1 MSAAPVKEEVMT
13 VKAGARTAAL
23 LALFAFAVCY
33 LRAFILPNVPI
44 LIWGDQLGF
53 ATKGSRLLDGELP
66 YRDVFEFLTPGTDL
80 VYALF
85 FKWFGISLWVPNL
98 LMALLAAA
106 TALFMTLIAARLLRG
121 FVVAVPAL
129 LFTGFALYG
138 ALDATHHWFS
148 TVPVMAAIL
157 ILMKDSTYPRVAA
170 AGVLCGVTASF
181 TQNKGAFVLIALA
194 AFLAFQ
200 SMPTAAQ
207 KGERSRRCL
216 LLFAMA
222 CATFL
227 VINVPFVVAAGL
239 HSWFDSVIVFPL
251 RYYPSVPI
259 NNWHGTWVD
268 YYTRTGL
275 LKWVCFPF
283 MYVAVPVAYIAAFV
297 FLRRKPEPESPHR
310 ESSQRES
317 LQSESRQRWNHLL
330 LLASAGFAMFLT
342 VLPALSIKRVSSIS
356 PPALILLVWILSRM
370 QKKGQI
376 ANAILGVLAIAI
388 ALSLPLRTQRRHW
401 SYMALPTG
409 RAVVDD
415 PAVSELYHWAMEHT
429 HSGQPYFGMPPMYL
443 PLKLHNP
450 TPVEA
455 LGPSEYTRPEQVA
468 AVIQGIEKERVPLM
482 ILRPPMY
489 VPHSLGYS
497 VEYLRPFEQYL
508 DRNYRLIKTFSTG
521 DEVWQRIETQ
531 SASPHP

>member
-1 MSAAPVKEEVMT
+1 VAVRTGAP
-13 VKAGARTAAL
+13 TAAL
-23 LALFAFAVCY
+23 LALFTFAVCY

-85 FKWFGISLWVPNL
+85 FKTFGISLWVPNL

-106 TALFMTLIAARLLRG
+106 TALLMTLIAARLLQG
-121 FVVAVPAL
+121 FAVAVPAL
-129 LFTGFALYG
+129 LLCGFALYG

-148 TVPVMAAIL
+148 TVAVMAAIL
-157 ILMKDSTYPRVAA
+157 VLMKDSTYPRVAA
-170 AGVLCGVTASF
+170 AGVLCGVAASF
-181 TQNKGAFVLIALA
+181 TQNKGAFVIIALA
-194 AFLAFQ
+194 VFLACQ
-200 SMPTAAQ
+200 SMQTEPR
-207 KGERSRRCL
+207 KGDRSRKCL
-216 LLFAMA
+216 LLFATA

-227 VINVPFVVAAGL
+227 VINVPFIVAAGL
-239 HSWFDSVIVFPL
+239 HPWFDSVIDFPL
-251 RYYPSVPI
+251 RYYPTVPI
-259 NNWHGTWVD
+259 NNWHGTWFD

-275 LKWVCFPF
+275 LRWVCFPF
-283 MYVAVPVAYIAAFV
+283 MYVTVPVAYIAVFQ
-297 FLRRKPEPESPHR
+297 FLRRKP
-310 ESSQRES
+310 Q
-317 LQSESRQRWNHLL
+317 QESRQREETERWNQLL
-330 LLASAGFAMFLT
+330 LLTCVGIAMFLT
-342 VLPALSIKRVSSIS
+342 VLPALSVKRVSTIS
-356 PPALILLVWILSRM
+356 PPALILLVWLLSRM
-370 QKKGQI
+370 QRKGQI
-376 ANAILGVLAIAI
+376 ATAILGVLAFAI

-409 RAVVDD
+409 RAVVED

-429 HSGQPYFGMPPMYL
+429 HPGQPYFGMPPMYL
-443 PLKLHNP
+443 PLKLRNP

-455 LGPSEYTRPEQVA
+455 LGPSEYTRPEQVT

-489 VPHSLGYS
+489 VPHSLGYT

-508 DRNYRLIKTFSTG
+508 DRNYRLTKTFSTG
-521 DEVWQRIETQ
+521 DEVWLRKETQ
-531 SASPHP
+531 SAPLRP